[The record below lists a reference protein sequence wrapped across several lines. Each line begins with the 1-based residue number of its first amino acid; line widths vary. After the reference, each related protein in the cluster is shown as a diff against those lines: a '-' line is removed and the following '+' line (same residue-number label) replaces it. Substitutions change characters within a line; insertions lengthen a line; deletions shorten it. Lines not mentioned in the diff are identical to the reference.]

1 MSSRRRTTSCD
12 CSICRKRGALIH
24 RVPGE
29 QVRLLTPLEDL
40 TLYTWNTHTAR
51 DYFCPN
57 CGILPFRRPRTARAG
72 EWRINVR
79 CLEDIDLD
87 AIPIKRVFG
96 SRLSGTAV
104 SHNWG
109 ALHRCFRPKASLR
122 PACRDIRASDQD
134 RDVSGGSGLSS
145 NTCSPGP
152 SASASVAATN
162 AVFAFAGVAGGGVG
176 CHASSLKV
184 GTTSAKRAP

>member
-1 MSSRRRTTSCD
+1 MRTQQLIDKQWHHMAMASQTT
-12 CSICRKRGALIH
+12 GPEMALHVI
-24 RVPGE
+24 RE

-72 EWRINVR
+72 EWGINVR

-96 SRLSGTAV
+96 SRLS
-104 SHNWG
+104 
-109 ALHRCFRPKASLR
+109 
-122 PACRDIRASDQD
+122 
-134 RDVSGGSGLSS
+134 
-145 NTCSPGP
+145 
-152 SASASVAATN
+152 
-162 AVFAFAGVAGGGVG
+162 
-176 CHASSLKV
+176 
-184 GTTSAKRAP
+184 